1 MKFSLTPV
9 SKSLLDMDVA
19 NYCEGLDPTY
29 STLGFENADMLYSG
43 ESMPTES
50 SISHGDN
57 GVISN
62 CAICG
67 DKATGKHYGASS
79 CDGCKGFFRRS
90 IRKSHVY
97 SCRFSR
103 QCVIDKDK
111 RNQCRFCRL
120 HKCFRAGMKK
130 EAVQNER
137 DRISSRRSTPDSHDL
152 PPITVLA
159 QAESLSQQISVASP
173 TGSGDI
179 SEKKSATVG
188 DVCESMKQQL
198 LVLVEWAKYIPAF
211 GELPLDDQVSLLRAH
226 AGEHLLLGVAK
237 RSMPYKDVLLLG
249 NGCVIHR
256 NCPEAEI
263 SRVAN
268 RVLDELVS
276 PFQDIQIDDNEYAA
290 LKAIV
295 FFDPDAKSLRDP
307 SKIKSM
313 RYQVQMSLEDYINDR
328 QYDSRGRFGELLLLL
343 PTLQS
348 ITWQMIE
355 QLQFI
360 KLFGLAKIDNLL
372 QEMLL
377 GGLTTE
383 QPYLHHHG
391 NPQLAQDPI
400 TGQTLVISSIS
411 GPLHAQQIASPDTP
425 IPSPPQAQSQEIYK
439 ASSSPTLLMPSQPVS
454 NRPSPEPPL

>member
-1 MKFSLTPV
+1 MHVPDGNRNT
-9 SKSLLDMDVA
+9 
-19 NYCEGLDPTY
+19 
-29 STLGFENADMLYSG
+29 
-43 ESMPTES
+43 ESMPTEP
-50 SISHGDN
+50 SHTGPD
-57 GVISN
+57 GLSSN

-90 IRKSHVY
+90 IRKNHVY
-97 SCRFSR
+97 TCRFSR
-103 QCVIDKDK
+103 QCIVDKDK

-120 HKCFRAGMKK
+120 NKCFRAGMKK

-137 DRISSRRSTPDSHDL
+137 DRISSRRICPDSQDL

-159 QAESLSQQISVASP
+159 QAESLSQQQITTPA
-173 TGSGDI
+173 GLADI
-179 SEKKSATVG
+179 SELKSATVG
-188 DVCESMKQQL
+188 DICDSMRQQL

-226 AGEHLLLGVAK
+226 AGEHLLLAVAR
-237 RSMPYKDVLLLG
+237 RSMPFKDFLLLG

-256 NCPEAEI
+256 NCPEPEI
-263 SRVAN
+263 FRVAN
-268 RVLDELVS
+268 RVLDELVQ

-307 SKIKSM
+307 SKIKAL
-313 RYQVQMSLEDYINDR
+313 RLQVQMSLEDYINDR

-360 KLFGLAKIDNLL
+360 KLCGLAKIDNLL
-372 QEMLL
+372 HEMLL

-383 QPYLHHHG
+383 PAHLHHQAHT
-391 NPQLAQDPI
+391 QLAQDPV
-400 TGQTLVISSIS
+400 TGHTLVISTMPVTHI
-411 GPLHAQQIASPDTP
+411 PQIASPDTP
-425 IPSPPQAQSQEIYK
+425 IPSPPQGPATEMFK
-439 ASSSPTLLMPSQPVS
+439 HFAQPVCPPAS
-454 NRPSPEPPL
+454 PSTSTPKDP

>member
-1 MKFSLTPV
+1 MKYSASQ
-9 SKSLLDMDVA
+9 SKSLLDMEVA
-19 NYCEGLDPTY
+19 NYCEGLDPSY
-29 STLGFENADMLYSG
+29 STLGFENAEVFYGGD
-43 ESMPTES
+43 SMPTEPS
-50 SISHGDN
+50 LPGPD
-57 GVISN
+57 GVTTN

-90 IRKSHVY
+90 IRKGHVY
-97 SCRFSR
+97 TCRFSR
-103 QCVIDKDK
+103 QCIVDKDK

-120 HKCFRAGMKK
+120 NKCFRAGMKK

-137 DRISSRRSTPDSHDL
+137 DRISSRRSIPDSQEL
-152 PPITVLA
+152 PPITILA
-159 QAESLSQQISVASP
+159 QAETLSKQITTPVGMA
-173 TGSGDI
+173 DV
-179 SEKKSATVG
+179 SEQKVATVG
-188 DVCESMKQQL
+188 DVCDSMRQQL

-237 RSMPYKDVLLLG
+237 RSMPYRDFLLLG

-256 NCPEAEI
+256 NSPEPEI
-263 SRVAN
+263 SRIAN
-268 RVLDELVS
+268 RVLDELVQ

-295 FFDPDAKSLRDP
+295 FFDPDAKSLRNP
-307 SKIKSM
+307 SKIKTM
-313 RYQVQMSLEDYINDR
+313 RLQVQMNLEDYINDR

-360 KLFGLAKIDNLL
+360 KLCGLAKIDNLL

-377 GGLTTE
+377 GGETLKTVKSRSIYE
-383 QPYLHHHG
+383 QNETQKYIFIPSGLASEPSHLHHPAHT
-391 NPQLAQDPI
+391 QLAQDPL
-400 TGQTLVISSIS
+400 TGHTLVIS
-411 GPLHAQQIASPDTP
+411 T
-425 IPSPPQAQSQEIYK
+425 
-439 ASSSPTLLMPSQPVS
+439 V
-454 NRPSPEPPL
+454 

>member
-1 MKFSLTPV
+1 MRYPPASQ
-9 SKSLLDMDVA
+9 SKSLLDMEVA
-19 NYCEGLDPTY
+19 NYCEGLDPSY
-29 STLGFENADMLYSG
+29 STLGFENAEVLYG
-43 ESMPTES
+43 GGDSMPTEPNLP
-50 SISHGDN
+50 GPD
-57 GVISN
+57 GVSSN

-97 SCRFSR
+97 TCRFSR
-103 QCVIDKDK
+103 QCIVDKDK

-120 HKCFRAGMKK
+120 NKCFRAGMKK

-137 DRISSRRSTPDSHDL
+137 DRISSRRSIPDSQDL
-152 PPITVLA
+152 PTITILA
-159 QAESLSQQISVASP
+159 QAESLSLQITAPVGIP
-173 TGSGDI
+173 DI
-179 SEKKSATVG
+179 SEQKSATVG
-188 DVCESMKQQL
+188 DVCDSMRQQL

-237 RSMPYKDVLLLG
+237 RSMPFKDFLLLG

-256 NCPEAEI
+256 NSAEQEI
-263 SRVAN
+263 CRVAN
-268 RVLDELVS
+268 RVLDELVQ
-276 PFQDIQIDDNEYAA
+276 PFQDIQIDENEYAA

-307 SKIKSM
+307 SKIKAM
-313 RYQVQMSLEDYINDR
+313 RLQVQMSLEDYINDR

-360 KLFGLAKIDNLL
+360 KLCGLAKIDNLL
-372 QEMLL
+372 HEMLL
-377 GGLTTE
+377 GGLTSDPTH
-383 QPYLHHHG
+383 LHHSAHT
-391 NPQLAQDPI
+391 QLAQDPL
-400 TGQTLVISSIS
+400 TGHTLVISTMPVTHT
-411 GPLHAQQIASPDTP
+411 PLIASPDTP
-425 IPSPPQAQSQEIYK
+425 IPSPPQGPAPEKYK
-439 ASSSPTLLMPSQPVS
+439 PFPQPLCPPASPPPSTQTDP
-454 NRPSPEPPL
+454 

>member
-1 MKFSLTPV
+1 MHVGRNK
-9 SKSLLDMDVA
+9 DI
-19 NYCEGLDPTY
+19 
-29 STLGFENADMLYSG
+29 
-43 ESMPTES
+43 MPAEPNMS
-50 SISHGDN
+50 QGDN
-57 GVISN
+57 GMTSN

-97 SCRFSR
+97 SCRFNR
-103 QCVIDKDK
+103 QCVVDKDK

-137 DRISSRRSTPDSHDL
+137 DRISSRRNIQETNDL
-152 PPITVLA
+152 PPITLLA
-159 QAESLSQQISVASP
+159 QAEALSQQINVVNP
-173 TGSGDI
+173 TAPPDVL
-179 SEKKSATVG
+179 EKKSATIT

-211 GELPLDDQVSLLRAH
+211 SELPLDDQVSLLRAH

-237 RSMPYKDVLLLG
+237 RSMLFKDILLLG
-249 NGCVIHR
+249 NGCVIQR

-263 SRVAN
+263 NRVAN
-268 RVLDELVS
+268 RVLDELVL

-307 SKIKSM
+307 SKIKTM

-377 GGLTTE
+377 GGLTAE
-383 QPYLHHHG
+383 QPHLLPPGH
-391 NPQLAQDPI
+391 PQLAQDPH
-400 TGQTLVISSIS
+400 TGHTLVISTIP
-411 GPLHAQQIASPDTP
+411 GPVHVQQIASPETP
-425 IPSPPQAQSQEIYK
+425 IPSPQQIPSQEMYK
-439 ASSSPTLLMPSQPVS
+439 AASSPPIILLPATHQM
-454 NRPSPEPPL
+454 NRESPEPPL

>member
-1 MKFSLTPV
+1 MKYPPAPLT
-9 SKSLLDMDVA
+9 KSLLDMDVA

-29 STLGFENADMLYSG
+29 STLGFENADVLYG
-43 ESMPTES
+43 G
-50 SISHGDN
+50 GDN
-57 GVISN
+57 MPAEASLAQREGVSCN

-67 DKATGKHYGASS
+67 DRATGKHYGASS

-97 SCRFSR
+97 TCRFNR
-103 QCVIDKDK
+103 QCVVDKDK

-137 DRISSRRSTPDSHDL
+137 DRISSRRSTQDSQDL

-159 QAESLSQQISVASP
+159 QAESLSQQINAVGVAGGP
-173 TGSGDI
+173 GDVEQRAA
-179 SEKKSATVG
+179 SVG
-188 DVCESMKQQL
+188 DVCDSMRQQL

-237 RSMPYKDVLLLG
+237 RSMPFKDFLLLG
-249 NGCVIHR
+249 SGCVIQR
-256 NCPEAEI
+256 GCAEPEL
-263 SRVAN
+263 SRVAG
-268 RVLDELVS
+268 RVLDELVL
-276 PFQDIQIDDNEYAA
+276 PFQDIQIDANEYAA

-307 SKIKSM
+307 SKIKAM
-313 RYQVQMSLEDYINDR
+313 RQQVQMSLEDYINDR

-355 QLQFI
+355 QLQFV
-360 KLFGLAKIDNLL
+360 KLCGLAKIDNLL

-377 GGLTTE
+377 GGLASD
-383 QPYLHHHG
+383 PAHLHHPSHT
-391 NPQLAQDPI
+391 QLSHDPH
-400 TGQTLVISSIS
+400 TGHTLVISAM
-411 GPLHAQQIASPDTP
+411 PATHTPQIASPDTP
-425 IPSPPQAQSQEIYK
+425 IPSPPL
-439 ASSSPTLLMPSQPVS
+439 ASGPEGFKTSTSPSHLILAPPPPHRHT
-454 NRPSPEPPL
+454 PEPPL